1 MKALVKY
8 TLEGPGVE
16 IREVERPV
24 VTDDTVIISTRA
36 VGICGSDIHLWR
48 NAHSWEVDLPVV
60 MGHEIAG
67 VITEVGSAV
76 SGWSVGDRVVCETAA
91 TICGRCAYCRAGQ
104 YNICPERLGY
114 GAKNDGFFTQHVRVE
129 PRILHRIPEG
139 VSFEVAAMTEP
150 FAVAFNALVER
161 GSVRPG
167 DHVVIQG
174 AGAIGALSVQ
184 VARLQGASTVTV
196 LCTDNDEARVP
207 NVIAMG
213 ADRVVNIQREDA
225 AAVIAGLGD
234 GNGADIVVD
243 ATGVSAA
250 LQQALD
256 LVRPMGTI
264 VKVGWGPQ
272 PLGFSLDPL
281 VAKAVTL
288 QGSFSHTWSTWE
300 RVLDLFSR
308 GKLDASSA
316 LGGVYELGDWE
327 RAFDDM
333 ESGRNIKS
341 VIAFEAD

>member
-1 MKALVKY
+1 MQALVKFS
-8 TLEGPGVE
+8 LDAFGVE
-16 IREVERPV
+16 VRDVDAPAL
-24 VTDDTVIISTRA
+24 TDDTVIVRTRA

-76 SGWSVGDRVVCETAA
+76 SGWSVGDRIVCETASS
-91 TICGRCAYCRAGQ
+91 ICGQCAYCRAGQ
-104 YNICPERLGY
+104 YNICPQRLGY
-114 GAKNDGFFTQHVRVE
+114 GAKNDGFFTQKVRVE
-129 PRILHRIPEG
+129 PRILHRIPDG

-167 DHVVIQG
+167 DHVVVQG

-196 LCTDNDEARVP
+196 LCTDNDSARLP
-207 NVIAMG
+207 NIVAMG
-213 ADRVVNIQREDA
+213 ADRIVNIQQEDA
-225 AAVIAGLGD
+225 LDVIAQLGD
-234 GNGADIVVD
+234 GYGADLVVD
-243 ATGVSAA
+243 ATGVSIA
-250 LQQALD
+250 LKQGLEI
-256 LVRPMGTI
+256 VRPFGTI

-288 QGSFSHTWSTWE
+288 HGSFSHTWGTWE
-300 RVLDLFSR
+300 RVLDLFAR
-308 GKLDASSA
+308 GRLDASA
-316 LGGVYELGDWE
+316 VLGGTYALHEWE
-327 RAFDDM
+327 QAFEDM
-333 ESGRNIKS
+333 ESGRNVKS
-341 VIAFEAD
+341 VITFV